1 MDEKQNF
8 KVNDIIIMK
17 KNHPCGSNQ
26 FRILRVGADFRLEC
40 LGCGHQMMLPRTKV
54 VKSCKEVQSTDTT
67 QQ

>member
-26 FRILRVGADFRLEC
+26 FRILRVGADFRLDC

-54 VKSCKEVQSTDTT
+54 VKACKEVQSTDTT